1 MRGLKR
7 ILERLGLKQTE
18 FARLL
23 DVSPRAVSLWATG
36 AVALPGPVQAYLRLL
51 QSVSPSLRTA
61 EFARLSAPDL
71 LDDGLYSLSY
81 GRSAD
86 GRGNRAGDALAVLRS
101 GRIVGSDRWGGK
113 FEGTYRFDTARKT
126 NHVHV
131 RLHVPPEGELV
142 TGLCAGATG
151 ASVEVTAELARNG
164 PLAATAVDIAGQRV
178 DLTLAYLGPLPG

>member
-18 FARLL
+18 LAGLL

-51 QSVSPSLRTA
+51 QSVSPSLRAA
-61 EFARLSAPDL
+61 EFARLARAPDL

-81 GRSAD
+81 GQSVACGGD
-86 GRGNRAGDALAVLRS
+86 GGDALAVLRS

-113 FEGTYRFDTARKT
+113 FEGTCRFDTARKT

-142 TGLCAGATG
+142 TGFCAGATG

-164 PLAATAVDIAGQRV
+164 PLAATAVDVAGQRV